1 MAWVRPPHLQ
11 EGDAVGLVSPGGW
24 LNEAEIARGADV
36 LKSMDF
42 VPVVHPNNHRRDH
55 HFAGSVR
62 ERADAIQD
70 MFLDD
75 EIRALMCTK
84 GGYGTEHLLDHID
97 FDLVK
102 GRPKCVVGSSD
113 VTALLLAL
121 STKSDLVTFHG
132 PMLLTFNRFRDE
144 PTIAHLR
151 RALTQTTPWSYDLE
165 SEAALRVLRPGV
177 GRGQLMGGNLT
188 ILTDLIGT
196 EYERPTDGS
205 ILFFED
211 IDEELYRLDRMLLHL
226 QRAGKLRNVK
236 GLLVGEMTNITEQKV
251 RLGRDLGRL
260 VLDLCEGADFPIVA
274 GFPCG
279 HGRRLLTVP
288 IGSPARL
295 SASESG
301 DVDLAL
307 EEAAVV

>member
-1 MAWVRPPHLQ
+1 VVSVRPPHLQ
-11 EGDAVGLVSPGGW
+11 EGDSVGLVSPGGW
-24 LNEAEIARGADV
+24 LSEADIELGAEV
-36 LKSMDF
+36 LKNMGF
-42 VPVVHPNNHRRDH
+42 VPVIHPGNHRRDH

-75 EIRALMCTK
+75 EIRALMCTR
-84 GGYGTEHLLDHID
+84 GGYGTEHLLDHLD

-121 STKSDLVTFHG
+121 ATKSQLVTFYG
-132 PMLLTFNRFRDE
+132 PMLLTFNRYKDE
-144 PTIAHLR
+144 PTLTHLR
-151 RALTQTTPWSYDLE
+151 RALTRSDAWSYDLE
-165 SEAALRVLRPGV
+165 DEGGLRVVRPGE
-177 GRGQLMGGNLT
+177 GRGTLMGGNLT

-196 EYERPTDGS
+196 EYEPPTDGS
-205 ILFFED
+205 ILFLED

-226 QRAGKLRNVK
+226 HRAGKLRNVK

-251 RLGRDLGRL
+251 RLGRDLEEL
-260 VLDLCEGADFPIVA
+260 VLELCEGTDFPIVA

-288 IGSPARL
+288 IGTPARL
-295 SASESG
+295 SANESG

-307 EEAAVV
+307 EQAAVA

>member
-1 MAWVRPPHLQ
+1 VVSVRPTHLQ

-24 LNEAEIARGADV
+24 LSEAEIARGADV
-36 LKSMDF
+36 LKNMGF
-42 VPVVHPNNHRRDH
+42 EPVIHLGNHRRDH
-55 HFAGSVR
+55 HFAGSVP
-62 ERADAIQD
+62 ERANAIQD

-75 EIRALMCTK
+75 EIRALICTR
-84 GGYGTEHLLDHID
+84 GGYGTEHLLDHLD
-97 FDLVK
+97 FDLVR

-121 STKSDLVTFHG
+121 GTKSELVTFYG
-132 PMLLTFNRFRDE
+132 PMLLTFNRCRDE
-144 PTIAHLR
+144 PTLTHLR

-165 SEAALRVLRPGV
+165 DEGALRVVRPGE
-177 GRGQLMGGNLT
+177 GRGPLMGGNLT

-196 EYERPTDGS
+196 EYEPSTEGS

-226 QRAGKLRNVK
+226 HRAGKLRNVK
-236 GLLVGEMTNITEQKV
+236 GLLVGAMTNITEQKV
-251 RLGRDLGRL
+251 RLGRTLEEL
-260 VLDLCEGADFPIVA
+260 VLELCEDTDGPIVA

-279 HGRRLLTVP
+279 HGRRLLTLP
-288 IGSPARL
+288 IGTPARL

-301 DVDLAL
+301 DVELAL
-307 EEAAVV
+307 EQAAVV